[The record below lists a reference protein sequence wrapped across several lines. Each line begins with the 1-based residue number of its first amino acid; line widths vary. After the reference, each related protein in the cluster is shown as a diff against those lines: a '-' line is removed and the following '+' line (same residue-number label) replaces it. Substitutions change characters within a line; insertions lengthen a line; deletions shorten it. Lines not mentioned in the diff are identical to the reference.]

1 MRKRPASWERGWM
14 LLAVAALL
22 LSAAVTSAAEAPADL
37 LPKAR
42 QAMAR
47 ATGFFTSVATN
58 GGWAGIYSADLKERW
73 GESTGEKCGRD
84 EIWVQPPGTPT
95 VAAALLRAYRATG
108 DKAFLAAARDAGR
121 ALVWGQRTA
130 GGWDH
135 RVSVAHLAP
144 GAAVPDRRKGHCTF
158 DDDITQGAIDCLMD
172 LDRTLDEPWLD
183 DGVRLGLA
191 FMLESQ
197 FPNGAWPQWYPLRG
211 GYHDY
216 YTFNDNTIN
225 DCIRVLLDAHRQYG
239 WPALLAGAK
248 RGGDFIIASQ
258 LPEPQAGW
266 AQQYSH
272 DMKPAAARSFEPAG
286 VCSAVTSRNIRT
298 LVDLAVYTKDAKYL
312 EPIPAALAWLER
324 SKLKADLWARLYEV
338 GTNKPIYGD
347 RDGKVHYTLEEISEE
362 RRSGY
367 SWQSSYGVA
376 SAAAYYEKV
385 KKAGLEATANEQAAD
400 RDRQPSP
407 ESLARQARS
416 LAPRAEK
423 AIAALDAQGRWL
435 DKDGRIR
442 TSTFVGHMRTLCD
455 FVEAAQAG
463 EGARAG
469 EAARAGEGAQV
480 R

>member
-1 MRKRPASWERGWM
+1 MCKRQCPSARGWM
-14 LLAVAALL
+14 WAAAAALL
-22 LSAAVTSAAEAPADL
+22 LPVAATSAAQSPDAL

-47 ATGFFTSVATN
+47 AVEFFTSIATN
-58 GGWAGIYSADLKERW
+58 GGWAGIYSADLKDRW
-73 GESTGEKCGRD
+73 GESLHEKCRPD

-95 VAAALLRAYRATG
+95 VGGVLLRAYRATG
-108 DKAFLAAARDAGR
+108 DKRFLAAARNAGR
-121 ALVWGQRTA
+121 ALVWGQRTV

-135 RVSVAHLAP
+135 RVGVAHLTP
-144 GAAVPDRRKGHCTF
+144 AARVPKRRSGRCTF
-158 DDDITQGAIDCLMD
+158 DDDITQGALEFLMD
-172 LDRTLDEPWLD
+172 LDRTLDEPWLA

-191 FMLESQ
+191 FMLKSQ

-211 GYHDY
+211 GYSDY
-216 YTFNDNTIN
+216 YTFNDGTIN
-225 DCIRVLLDAHRQYG
+225 DCIRVLVDAHRQYG
-239 WPALLAGAK
+239 LPALLAAAK

-258 LPEPQAGW
+258 LPKPQAGW

-272 DMKPAAARSFEPAG
+272 NMKPTWARAFEPPG

-298 LVDLAVYTKDAKYL
+298 LVDLAVYTQDPKYL

-324 SKLKADLWARLYEV
+324 SKLKPNLWARLYEV

-347 RDGKVHYTLEEISEE
+347 RDGKVHYTLGEISEE

-376 SAAAYYEKV
+376 SAAAYYKKV
-385 KKAGLEATANEQAAD
+385 KEAGLEATAEKQAAD
-400 RDRQPSP
+400 RDRKPSAS
-407 ESLARQARS
+407 SLAKRARA

-435 DKDGRIR
+435 DSDGRIR
-442 TSTFVGHMRTLCD
+442 TSTFVQHMRTLCE
-455 FVEAAQAG
+455 FVEAADPK
-463 EGARAG
+463 EPPKAR
-469 EAARAGEGAQV
+469 
-480 R
+480 